1 MGFSDSVAGC
11 VAQCTGLHCER
22 GGLGLGLWGFSDYLL
37 LLSGAEA
44 GEAGC
49 APFPQAVVELPWS
62 LHAQL
67 SDGSWARGLWCLL
80 LPVCSQE

>member
-1 MGFSDSVAGC
+1 MHR
-11 VAQCTGLHCER
+11 THCER

-49 APFPQAVVELPWS
+49 APFPQAVGGAAMVP
-62 LHAQL
+62 
-67 SDGSWARGLWCLL
+67 ARPAA
-80 LPVCSQE
+80 PV